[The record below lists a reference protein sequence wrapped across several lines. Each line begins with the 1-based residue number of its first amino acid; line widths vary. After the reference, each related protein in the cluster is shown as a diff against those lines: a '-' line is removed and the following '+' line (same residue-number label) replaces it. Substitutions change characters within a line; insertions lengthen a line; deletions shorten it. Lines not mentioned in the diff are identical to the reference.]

1 MIVAPRNTQPFG
13 PPTREPELPKTKAKK
28 PRKTAGPNRAELARD
43 NSLAKLLSSRQV
55 SALVITAK
63 QAWESVRKV
72 RDDVG
77 KDFAAWRQ
85 AEAVK
90 VCGRRIS
97 QALAGDFEL
106 LRSHFR
112 NLAGHAGA
120 AYKSAM
126 RSTQEGERIALA
138 KLEEECAL
146 RDLPMSYPAAIA
158 RRQFKKTNLADCS
171 AKQLWCLVFTV
182 RNRRAE
188 TAPPESAAVPQ
199 AKGKARE
206 YTLKH
211 KLPSQQVSDS
221 IDEVD
226 PF

>member
-1 MIVAPRNTQPFG
+1 MIVAPRDTLPFG
-13 PPTREPELPKTKAKK
+13 PAPRDPEPPKPKVKK
-28 PRKTAGPNRAELARD
+28 PRKTIGPNRAEVARD

-55 SALVITAK
+55 QALVITAK

-77 KDFAAWRQ
+77 TDFAAWRQ

-97 QALAGDFEL
+97 QAVAGDFEL
-106 LRSHFR
+106 LRSHFS
-112 NLAGHAGA
+112 NLAGHAGKA
-120 AYKSAM
+120 FKSAM

-138 KLEEECAL
+138 KLEEECTK

-158 RRQFKKTNLADCS
+158 KRQFKKTNLADCS

-182 RNRRAE
+182 RNRRDEVPALPQSQ
-188 TAPPESAAVPQ
+188 AP
-199 AKGKARE
+199 GKTRE

-211 KLPSQQVSDS
+211 KLPSQQVSES